1 MEKDESTPNDYA
13 DHHGGLGMLEKIKEI
28 VMSVFSIAFKVVIV
42 VIASMFIYKYALIA
56 FDYGHRIFSE
66 EPMSTGE
73 GRKVTVTISSDMNA
87 SNIGQ
92 LLENKGLIRDA
103 KLFVLQERLSEC
115 HDKIQ
120 PGEYELTTAMTAE
133 EMMIIMSDG
142 YVEMAPEE
150 DEMQVSPLGQ
160 NGDDFAFDMMDEE
173 VSDEDTAAGEGYMP
187 VEEGAE

>member
-1 MEKDESTPNDYA
+1 
-13 DHHGGLGMLEKIKEI
+13 MLEKIKEI
-28 VMSVFSIAFKVVIV
+28 VMSVFSIAFKVVII